1 MTNYSIVDD
10 LFPEFVLDK
19 IDKFWRQAS
28 LNIGQKETHDH
39 RDEIPP
45 MLMSHPTL
53 TNLISDFEA
62 DVYFKPHLKKFNS
75 NASFR
80 HLERFY
86 INVGLKN
93 NVYHGHRDMD
103 ESDLKENEFYVVVLT
118 FLNPNCNGDSGIFIG
133 NDYIEDK
140 YNRLIVFNG
149 FEWHK
154 VVPPTDNFVRLTL
167 YCNFSNR
174 KNSTFPKSR
183 NFINA
188 KTNKIMQKNTY
199 GREQDEE

>member
-1 MTNYSIVDD
+1 MTNYNIVDD
-10 LFPEFVLDK
+10 LFPESVLDK

-28 LNIGQKETHDH
+28 LTIGQKETHDH
-39 RDEIPP
+39 GDETPP

-53 TNLISDFEA
+53 TNLVSDFEA
-62 DVYFKPHLKKFNS
+62 DEYLEPHLRKFNS
-75 NASFR
+75 NTSFS

-86 INVGLKN
+86 VNVGLN
-93 NVYHGHRDMD
+93 RDID
-103 ESDLKENEFYVVVLT
+103 KSDLKENEFYVVVLV

-133 NDYIEDK
+133 NNYIEDK

-149 FEWHK
+149 FELHRA
-154 VVPPTDNFVRLTL
+154 VPPKDDFVRLTF

-174 KNSTFPKSR
+174 KNSRIPKSR

-188 KTNKIMQKNTY
+188 KTNKIMQWNTY
-199 GREQDEE
+199 GRKQDEE